1 MNPDGVCNLVEA
13 IIDRAKRDY
22 QKAIKKPNDRSEYE
36 NAAAIESFFHSE
48 RFQWLTG
55 GCVTGDEAIRMAKEE
70 QYA

>member
-1 MNPDGVCNLVEA
+1 MNPEGVCNLIEA

-48 RFQWLTG
+48 WFQWLTG
-55 GCVTGDEAIRMAKEE
+55 GSVTGDEAIALARRGD
-70 QYA
+70 YA